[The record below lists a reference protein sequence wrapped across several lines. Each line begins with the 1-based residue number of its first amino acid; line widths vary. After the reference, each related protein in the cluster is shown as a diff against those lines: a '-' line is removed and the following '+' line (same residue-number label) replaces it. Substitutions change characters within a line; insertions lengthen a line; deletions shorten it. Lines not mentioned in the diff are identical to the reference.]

1 MSKMVKCITT
11 GRVFN
16 STKEAIEYYNL
27 PKNCKIGMCC
37 NNQRESAGTLE
48 GEPLKW
54 EYVRERVKWD
64 ENSFKYKIGDY
75 VNKDIKVIA
84 YKPFQGRKL
93 KKGYAYI
100 KGYYLLCLISNR
112 VFQLRESKLKETSK
126 SPYVTGKLLWEGN
139 WLYKE
144 KHVLPYLKNPEE
156 AKNYTATSVES
167 IDCVCPNCKEK
178 KVMRISNL
186 VKRGFNCINCSDN
199 TPFTELYIICLLKD
213 NNIVY
218 ETQKKFDDL
227 GKLSFDFY
235 IPKGNTL
242 IEVQGGYHYSISN
255 RSKLTLEHDIIKRK
269 YCKDKGITLVEI
281 DARKTSLHYVMDS
294 VRASKLNDKLNIDE
308 DRIRELLYRY
318 RLTETDKK
326 VLEVFDTYRQYNQTS
341 RVLGMDSFIVT
352 STIERY
358 GLEYKLLTNT
368 ERPVKCITIDRVF
381 NNIQEAKEWCGL
393 TSNGLEKV
401 LKGRRKYAGKYKG
414 QLLEWEY
421 VD

>member
-1 MSKMVKCITT
+1 M
-11 GRVFN
+11 N
-16 STKEAIEYYNL
+16 ATKV
-27 PKNCKIGMCC
+27 
-37 NNQRESAGTLE
+37 LE
-48 GEPLKW
+48 QLELVL
-54 EYVRERVKWD
+54 E
-64 ENSFKYKIGDY
+64 ENSIEVDSIVLRKNREVTDSIVLDDNVSIWFNEGSDYSVRYEGD
-75 VNKDIKVIA
+75 
-84 YKPFQGRKL
+84 
-93 KKGYAYI
+93 
-100 KGYYLLCLISNR
+100 
-112 VFQLRESKLKETSK
+112 
-126 SPYVTGKLLWEGN
+126 
-139 WLYKE
+139 
-144 KHVLPYLKNPEE
+144 HVL
-156 AKNYTATSVES
+156 TTSS
-167 IDCVCPNCKEK
+167 
-178 KVMRISNL
+178 
-186 VKRGFNCINCSDN
+186 
-199 TPFTELYIICLLKD
+199 
-213 NNIVY
+213 
-218 ETQKKFDDL
+218 
-227 GKLSFDFY
+227 
-235 IPKGNTL
+235 
-242 IEVQGGYHYSISN
+242 
-255 RSKLTLEHDIIKRK
+255 LTLAL
-269 YCKDKGITLVEI
+269 DKVVEI

-421 VD
+421 VDY